1 MAFLHLFCTWRPSCR
16 MIGNGMSAFQSVFKN
31 RLIPPKEIVQ
41 QLCVWPVLRWR
52 VIYWTW
58 YNPIISPTFLSVSLS
73 LVYTHTHTQTH
84 RPWLFSCNDTPA
96 LHGWMEWKM
105 GRVSGE
111 TGEGN
116 ERKGWRKWIREE
128 TEKRSRP
135 KASNFSVWR
144 DVSVHSC
151 PKRWRRWLTAMLLT
165 TPRQNQA
172 FIPHIFLFCICIL
185 QS

>member
-73 LVYTHTHTQTH
+73 LSSIHTHTRRHTGHGCFHVTTH
-84 RPWLFSCNDTPA
+84 QHCTD
-96 LHGWMEWKM
+96 EWS
-105 GRVSGE
+105 GRWEEWAGRREKAMKGKDEESGL
-111 TGEGN
+111 
-116 ERKGWRKWIREE
+116 
-128 TEKRSRP
+128 EKRQKREVGQRQ
-135 KASNFSVWR
+135 ATSVFGGMFLCIPVPNAG
-144 DVSVHSC
+144 DVGWQRC
-151 PKRWRRWLTAMLLT
+151 
-165 TPRQNQA
+165 
-172 FIPHIFLFCICIL
+172 C
-185 QS
+185 